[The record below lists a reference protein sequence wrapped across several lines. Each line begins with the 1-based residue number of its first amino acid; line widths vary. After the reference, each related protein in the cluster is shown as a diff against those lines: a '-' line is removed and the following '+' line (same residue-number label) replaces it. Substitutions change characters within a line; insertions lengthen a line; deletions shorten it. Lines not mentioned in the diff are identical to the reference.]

1 MANIKSSK
9 KHAIMSEKRRKCNAS
24 KRSIIK
30 TFMKKVYF
38 FIKEREKKQAY
49 KEFSVFQ
56 SIVDKYATKG
66 IIHTNKAA
74 RYKSILI
81 KNIKQI

>member
-9 KHAIMSEKRRKCNAS
+9 KHAVFSEKRRKCNAS

-30 TFMKKVYF
+30 TFMKKVYV
-38 FIKEREKKQAY
+38 FIQEKEKKKAY
-49 KEFSVFQ
+49 KEFCIFQ
-56 SIVDKYATKG
+56 SIIDKYAMKG
-66 IIHTNKAA
+66 IIHVNKAA

-81 KNIKQI
+81 KNIKKI